1 MILPTRAR
9 GLRQV
14 LFVCLPY
21 VPVSEDAAKF
31 GTNHNRLSPALNMQA
46 RCSDGQSLQHKIIE
60 GQVNRVRLPWR
71 VTTRPTNFFPIG
83 FVANHRIT

>member
-1 MILPTRAR
+1 MILRTTAK

-21 VPVSEDAAKF
+21 VVTLQNATKF

-46 RCSDGQSLQHKIIE
+46 RWCDGQSLS
-60 GQVNRVRLPWR
+60 NRLVRAAMHRTLYDTSSQLDFLR
-71 VTTRPTNFFPIG
+71 FTN
-83 FVANHRIT
+83 